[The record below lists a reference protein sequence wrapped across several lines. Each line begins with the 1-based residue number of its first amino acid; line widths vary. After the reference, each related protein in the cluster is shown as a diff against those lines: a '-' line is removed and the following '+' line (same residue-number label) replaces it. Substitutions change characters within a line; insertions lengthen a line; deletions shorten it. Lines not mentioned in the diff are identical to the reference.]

1 MPRSGVLATKWVNM
15 FRSARIKLTVW
26 YLLIIMLV
34 SLMFS
39 AVIYRLL
46 SLEIARF
53 EYAQRIRIERRFGG
67 MTMHI
72 PETTELV
79 EETRRR
85 ILTMLAI
92 INGGIL
98 VVAGAFGYLL
108 AGQTLQP
115 IKVMVDEQNRFVTDA
130 SHELRTPLTALK
142 SAMEVHLRDRR
153 LTLVQAKTLI
163 AGNIKDV
170 NRLQALAD
178 ALLQLARYQK
188 ANGQTVKERLQ
199 GEEIV
204 KEAVKKI
211 EPLAHKKQIGI
222 KTETTGFSIWG
233 DKYGLT
239 ELLIILLDNAVKYS
253 PAKSTVAVR
262 GNKTDGWVT
271 ISVTDSGTG
280 IDKEDQPHIWDRFY
294 RAERARSD
302 SESGGYGLGLAI
314 AKKIVE
320 ANRGMISF
328 TSREGRGTTFTVRL
342 PAAP

>member
-1 MPRSGVLATKWVNM
+1 M

-320 ANRGMISF
+320 ANRGTISF